1 MNGLD
6 AIAMQQLARMPE
18 RHRRTTDETSGRLFA
33 GMAGAIRRLRPPAV
47 RRTVLQPETSAR

>member
-6 AIAMQQLARMPE
+6 AIAMNQLTRMPE
-18 RHRRTTDETSGRLFA
+18 RHRRTTDETSGRFYA
-33 GMAGAIRRLRPPAV
+33 RVAGAIRRLRPPAV

>member
-6 AIAMQQLARMPE
+6 AIAMNQLARMPE
-18 RHRRTTDETSGRLFA
+18 RHRRSTDETSGRFYA
-33 GMAGAIRRLRPPAV
+33 GVARVVRRLRPPAV

>member
-6 AIAMQQLARMPE
+6 AIAMHQLTRMPE
-18 RHRRTTDETSGRLFA
+18 RHRRTTDETSGRRFA